1 MKKHIKVIV
10 TLLVALSFAAVV
22 SAEDDMKYEGTI
34 SNINTIANT
43 FDLKTG
49 SGNISL
55 YVAVMS
61 KMRINGENKPLS
73 AIPSGSDA
81 KCTAFTK
88 RDRLSVRECIVT
100 PKQ

>member
-1 MKKHIKVIV
+1 MKKHIKVIL

-22 SAEDDMKYEGTI
+22 SAEDDIKYEGTI

-43 FDLKTG
+43 FDLKTS

-55 YVAVMS
+55 YVRVMS
-61 KMRINGENKPLS
+61 KMKINGENKPLS
-73 AIPSGSDA
+73 AITSGSEA
-81 KCTAFTK
+81 KCEVVM
-88 RDRLSVRECIVT
+88 RSDRLTVKECIVT

>member
-1 MKKHIKVIV
+1 MKRHIKVIC

-22 SAEDDMKYEGTI
+22 SADDDIKYEGTI

-43 FDLKTG
+43 FDLKTS

-55 YVAVMS
+55 YVRVMS
-61 KMRINGENKPLS
+61 KMKINGENKPMS
-73 AIPSGSDA
+73 AIPSGSEA
-81 KCTAFTK
+81 KCTAFMK
-88 RDRLSVRECIVT
+88 SDRLTVKECIVT